1 MSFSTYLLTP
11 TGEVG
16 TVERIDHNTKED
28 RPMTKRQEIFYGI
41 ASALILVGALIVEA
55 LPLATAG
62 MIAVAA
68 ASVLAARRG

>member
-1 MSFSTYLLTP
+1 
-11 TGEVG
+11 
-16 TVERIDHNTKED
+16 
-28 RPMTKRQEIFYGI
+28 MTKRQEIFYGI
-41 ASALILVGALIVEA
+41 AFALILVGALIVEA